1 MADLMSDTPREE
13 IAPEILS
20 ADLSADDL
28 SSPEA
33 WVALQDQLAAALAER
48 DEAQQKYLRS
58 LAENDTYR
66 RRVMKE
72 RDDDRKFAPLGII
85 KDLIPNLDNLRRA
98 IEAAQTASS
107 IEDLSKGVSMV
118 LKQIDETLSKHGA
131 TAISCVG
138 QAFDPNLH
146 EAVAQAPS
154 TDHPP
159 MTVLQEFERGY
170 MLHERV
176 IRPSKVLVSKEP

>member
-1 MADLMSDTPREE
+1 MSETPREE

-33 WVALQDQLAAALAER
+33 WVALQDQLAAAQSER
-48 DEAQQKYLRS
+48 DEAQHKYLRA

-107 IEDLSKGVSMV
+107 IEDLSKGSAWCSSRSTKRSASTEPRPLHVSV
-118 LKQIDETLSKHGA
+118 RRSTRTSTK
-131 TAISCVG
+131 
-138 QAFDPNLH
+138 
-146 EAVAQAPS
+146 PS
-154 TDHPP
+154 PRP
-159 MTVLQEFERGY
+159 
-170 MLHERV
+170 RV
-176 IRPSKVLVSKEP
+176 RTILR

>member
-1 MADLMSDTPREE
+1 MSNIPEPTDPTREE
-13 IAPEILS
+13 LPPELL
-20 ADLSADDL
+20 AADL

-33 WVALQDQLAAALAER
+33 WVELQDQLAAAHAER
-48 DEAQQKYLRS
+48 DEAQQKYLRA

-107 IEDLSKGVSMV
+107 IEDLSKGVGMV

-131 TAISCVG
+131 TAITSVG
-138 QAFDPNLH
+138 QAFDPNQH

-154 TDHPP
+154 ADHPP

-170 MLHERV
+170 MLHDRV